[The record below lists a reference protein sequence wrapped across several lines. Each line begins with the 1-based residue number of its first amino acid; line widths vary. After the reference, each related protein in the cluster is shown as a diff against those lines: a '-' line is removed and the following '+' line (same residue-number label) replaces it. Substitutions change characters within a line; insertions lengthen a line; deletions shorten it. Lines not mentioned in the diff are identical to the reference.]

1 MDQKALHLQGNYS
14 EHAHMLSTNYINCV
28 LTFVSFFPN
37 VMQPLVG
44 CLVAPL
50 HTLFLR
56 SRIIRPLVPLTQ
68 VDLTS
73 VSVSIPGLSDPQ
85 NLERRRQIALKA
97 LSERL
102 SKTTDSSRQKL
113 LPKSIPAPQTRSFGG
128 RMPSDQHRH
137 QHVPVPHMTFE
148 VPAIALPPPPGMLP
162 TQQSAN
168 PVDSPQST
176 TVDLLQ

>member
-1 MDQKALHLQGNYS
+1 
-14 EHAHMLSTNYINCV
+14 
-28 LTFVSFFPN
+28 
-37 VMQPLVG
+37 MQPLIG

-56 SRIIRPLVPLTQ
+56 ARIIRPLVPLTQ

-73 VSVSIPGLSDPQ
+73 VNVTIPGLSDPQ

-102 SKTTDSSRQKL
+102 SKTTDSSRQNL
-113 LPKSIPAPQTRSFGG
+113 LPKSLPSPQTTRTFGARVG
-128 RMPSDQHRH
+128 LSASDQHRH
-137 QHVPVPHMTFE
+137 HHHHHQHAQHVPHMTFE
-148 VPAIALPPPPGMLP
+148 VPAIALPPPPPAPSTAITLSSSSIAQ
-162 TQQSAN
+162 TSSN
-168 PVDSPQST
+168 PIESST